1 MNKGIIFVGG
11 FAIGFVGGWYL
22 LKDTY
27 KRMAED
33 EIEAVRERYLKWA
46 ERKRH
51 EAEETEQKA
60 EEAFKKYEAPFVN
73 EDPVIEHPYIISP
86 IDFGEDEEYTRIT
99 LHFHQDGVLAGE
111 DDEPVDVEM
120 VGRKNLEYFGV
131 YEEDAVYIRDD
142 TRKIDYEVLRVNENH
157 EDKLEHMPSIAVMDV
172 TGDHLIVNDEFELA
186 ESEEEEDE

>member
-1 MNKGIIFVGG
+1 
-11 FAIGFVGGWYL
+11 
-22 LKDTY
+22 
-27 KRMAED
+27 
-33 EIEAVRERYLKWA
+33 
-46 ERKRH
+46 
-51 EAEETEQKA
+51 
-60 EEAFKKYEAPFVN
+60 
-73 EDPVIEHPYIISP
+73 
-86 IDFGEDEEYTRIT
+86 
-99 LHFHQDGVLAGE
+99 
-111 DDEPVDVEM
+111 M

>member
-60 EEAFKKYEAPFVN
+60 EEALRSTRHLLSARTPLASSTPTSSPLSTSGRMRSIRGSPFT
-73 EDPVIEHPYIISP
+73 S
-86 IDFGEDEEYTRIT
+86 
-99 LHFHQDGVLAGE
+99 
-111 DDEPVDVEM
+111 
-120 VGRKNLEYFGV
+120 
-131 YEEDAVYIRDD
+131 IR
-142 TRKIDYEVLRVNENH
+142 TAFWQAKTTNRWTWKW
-157 EDKLEHMPSIAVMDV
+157 
-172 TGDHLIVNDEFELA
+172 
-186 ESEEEEDE
+186 